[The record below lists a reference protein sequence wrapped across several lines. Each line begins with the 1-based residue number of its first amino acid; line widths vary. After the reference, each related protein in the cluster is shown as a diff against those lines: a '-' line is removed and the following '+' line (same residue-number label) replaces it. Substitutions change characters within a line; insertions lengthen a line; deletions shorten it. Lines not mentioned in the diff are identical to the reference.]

1 MKPTVKAIFD
11 NLFVRYPALQSVS
24 EPIRASFDALKKCY
38 LSGCKVLSCGN
49 GGSASDSEH
58 LIGELMKKFGR
69 KRPVSPEFRERLKS
83 LGIESADYLADKLE
97 MPLMAISL
105 VSQTALI
112 TAIVNDISGD
122 MIFAQ
127 QVFGYGR
134 PGDILFAFSTSGNSA
149 NVVNAV
155 NVARACGVITIGF
168 TGEHGGVLK
177 DICDI
182 TVKAPASQT
191 YIIQEFHFPIYHTLC
206 LMIEEEVFG
215 AAT

>member
-1 MKPTVKAIFD
+1 MKEAVMAIFD

-24 EPIRASFDALKKCY
+24 DPIRASFDALKKCY
-38 LSGCKVLSCGN
+38 MSGGKVLACGN

-69 KRPVSPEFRERLKS
+69 KRPVPPEFRQRLKS

-97 MPLMAISL
+97 MPLAAISL

-112 TAIVNDISGD
+112 TAIANDVSAD

-127 QVFGYGR
+127 QVLGYGK

-155 NVARACGVITIGF
+155 NVALACGMITIGF
-168 TGEHGGVLK
+168 TGEHGGTLR

-182 TVKAPASQT
+182 AVRVPASQT
-191 YIIQEFHFPIYHTLC
+191 YQIQEFHFPIYHSLC

-215 AAT
+215 T